1 METKRRER
9 VDRAYRMLKRG
20 CLPEFT
26 AYELGFDTVMGMID
40 EMVQYGDNTSNG
52 ITTEITYDDEY
63 FGTIE
68 EEDALPPER
77 LIANKGRALVE
88 YDAEID
94 VVYAMPHGI
103 RLSPRE
109 AYDLMDC
116 LRRVLRGQKVIYER
130 EKRGRQEG

>member
-9 VDRAYRMLKRG
+9 VDQAYRMLKRG

-26 AYELGFDTVMGMID
+26 AYELSFDTVTGMID
-40 EMVQYGDNTSNG
+40 EMIQFGDNTTNG
-52 ITTEITYDDEY
+52 ITTEVMYDDEY
-63 FGTIE
+63 IETIE
-68 EEDALPPER
+68 EDAPLPER
-77 LIANKGRALVE
+77 LIANKGRILVE

-130 EKRGRQEG
+130 EKRRRQEG